1 LGASYLYRPPPAILR
16 EPGWTGLELEVEA
29 MEECEAAR
37 DQWDRS
43 SAIRNQVLMLLPMPI
58 GAWAIARFKPRKLP
72 AYVAGVV
79 AFFTVYR
86 RFTCARCQYYGREC
100 STMLGIITAAMMPR
114 SQKPLDRAGM
124 TVDLALLG
132 ALAMVPLPQ
141 VFRRRWLT
149 LLYLASLGAG
159 TGAILFTACGRCGND
174 FCVMKDV
181 RRSITGGGA

>member
-1 LGASYLYRPPPAILR
+1 
-16 EPGWTGLELEVEA
+16 
-29 MEECEAAR
+29 MEECESAR

-43 SAIRNQVLMLLPMPI
+43 SAVRNQVLMLLPMPI

-100 STMLGIITAAMMPR
+100 STMLGVMTAAMMPR

-124 TVDLALLG
+124 TVDLSLLG

-141 VFRRRWLT
+141 VFKKWWLAF
-149 LLYLASLGAG
+149 LYLASLGAG
-159 TGAILFTACGRCGND
+159 TAAILFTACGRCGNE
-174 FCVMKDV
+174 FCIMKDV
-181 RRSITGGGA
+181 HRAVTGGGSRSA